1 MGLIANNSDVV
12 GGVCEKMYF
21 MWQMSKVS
29 YDLFSRVFTKMKNR
43 VLLTTFVAVCW
54 FLFLLFQ
61 FTLPQF
67 ILLSPDYIK
76 VIHLGF
82 AIILV
87 YLLPIKFLIPFV
99 AGCWSLFQLALP
111 KFILLNSEY
120 TRSIHLGFAIFLA
133 YLSFPLV
140 KNSFL
145 VEKLKK
151 APKFLQFLY
160 VKEPGF
166 LRLFLA
172 IVASACALYLF
183 FDYIGIGERSGI
195 PNTRDIIIGSSLIV
209 LLLEAAR
216 RSLGPSLPIIATAF
230 LIYSFFSEHMPE
242 VIAFKNA
249 TLAKVIS
256 KTVMGSEG
264 IYGIPL
270 DVSASTVF
278 LFVLFGTMLEKS
290 GGGQYFIQIA
300 FSLLGRFR
308 GGPAKAAV
316 LASGLTGMVSG
327 SSIANTVTTGT
338 FTIPLMKKVGFPGY
352 KAAAVEVAASTNG
365 QLMPPIMGAA
375 AFIIAEYCNISYFE
389 VLKAAIIPA
398 FVSYIALI
406 YIVDLEA
413 KKMKLRPV
421 PKEELPKFWP
431 TFLSGVHFFIPLGF
445 LIYQLIILRRSAS
458 LSAYYAIVALMA
470 LILVRNFIVGYQKNK
485 QMTSS
490 IYQSLKQIW
499 ETLVAGAHN
508 MTSISVAVAT
518 AGIIVGIVTLGLGGV
533 VTEVIDLV
541 ASGHLM
547 PMLLITAGV
556 SLLLGLGLP
565 TTANYIVMAS
575 LTAPAMV
582 ALSGDLGLVVP
593 LIAAHLFCFYF
604 GILADDTPPV
614 GLAAYAAAAI
624 ARENPIKVG
633 IQSFKYDMRTAILP
647 FMFIF
652 NTEILLVGVDSIW
665 YGSFIF
671 ITTLI
676 AMFAFVSF
684 IQGIFF
690 VTCTWYERIALIL
703 PTLILFRPDLFIDLH
718 QDWNINIWRV
728 IGMLLFFGI
737 YAFQRLRVLTYSR

>member
-1 MGLIANNSDVV
+1 
-12 GGVCEKMYF
+12 
-21 MWQMSKVS
+21 MSVDIIVS
-29 YDLFSRVFTKMKNR
+29 
-43 VLLTTFVAVCW
+43 
-54 FLFLLFQ
+54 
-61 FTLPQF
+61 F
-67 ILLSPDYIK
+67 IRKFKISIS
-76 VIHLGF
+76 
-82 AIILV
+82 
-87 YLLPIKFLIPFV
+87 KFLIPFV

-120 TRSIHLGFAIFLA
+120 IRSIHLGFAIFLV
-133 YLSFPLV
+133 YLSYPLV

-145 VEKLKK
+145 VRKLKQ

-160 VKEPGF
+160 VKDPGF
-166 LRLFLA
+166 IRLFLA
-172 IVASACALYLF
+172 IISSACALYLF

-195 PNTRDIIIGSSLIV
+195 PNTRDIIIGSLLIV

-216 RSLGPSLPIIATAF
+216 RSLGPSLPIIAGVF
-230 LIYSFFSEHMPE
+230 LVYSFFSEHMPD
-242 VIAFKNA
+242 VIALKNA

-300 FSLLGRFR
+300 FSLLGKFR

-338 FTIPLMKKVGFPGY
+338 FTIPLMKRVGFPGF
-352 KAAAVEVAASTNG
+352 KAAAIEVAASTNG

-389 VLKAAIIPA
+389 VLKAAVIPA

-413 KKMKLRPV
+413 KKMKLQPV
-421 PKEELPKFWP
+421 PASELPKFWP
-431 TFLSGVHFFIPLGF
+431 TFLSGIHFFIPLGF

-458 LSAYYAIVALMA
+458 LSAYYAIAALMV
-470 LILVRNFIVGYQKNK
+470 LILVRNLIVDYQEGKRGHIL
-485 QMTSS
+485 S
-490 IYQSLKQIW
+490 IYQSFREIW
-499 ETLVAGAHN
+499 FTLVAGAYN
-508 MTSISVAVAT
+508 MMSISVAVAT

-533 VTEVIDLV
+533 VTDVIDIV

-547 PMLLITAGV
+547 AMLVITAGV

-652 NTEILLVGVDSIW
+652 NTELLLVGVDSIL

-671 ITTLI
+671 ITALI
-676 AMFAFVSF
+676 GMFAFASF
-684 IQGIFF
+684 VQGMFF
-690 VTCTWYERIALIL
+690 IACTWYERIALIL
-703 PTLILFRPDLFIDLH
+703 PTLILFRPDLFIDVY
-718 QDWNINIWRV
+718 QDWNINVWRI
-728 IGMLLFFGI
+728 IGVVLFFGI
-737 YAFQRLRVLTYSR
+737 YAFQRLRTLNYSR

>member
-1 MGLIANNSDVV
+1 M
-12 GGVCEKMYF
+12 K
-21 MWQMSKVS
+21 
-29 YDLFSRVFTKMKNR
+29 SRT
-43 VLLTTFVAVCW
+43 LSIIFVTGCW
-54 FLFLLFQ
+54 FLFSLFQ
-61 FTLPQF
+61 LTLPQF
-67 ILLSPDYIK
+67 ILLNPEYMK
-76 VIHLGF
+76 FIHLGF
-82 AIILV
+82 ATILV
-87 YLLPIKFLIPFV
+87 CLLPIRFLIPFV

-120 TRSIHLGFAIFLA
+120 IRSIHLGFAIFLV

-145 VEKLKK
+145 VKKLKQ

-172 IVASACALYLF
+172 IISSACALYLF

-195 PNTRDIIIGSSLIV
+195 PSTRDIVIGSLLII

-216 RSLGPSLPIIATAF
+216 RSLGPSLPIIAGAF
-230 LIYSFFSEHMPE
+230 LVYSFFSEYMPE

-256 KTVMGSEG
+256 KIAMGSEG

-300 FSLLGRFR
+300 FSLLGKFR

-338 FTIPLMKKVGFPGY
+338 FTIPLMKKAGFPGY

-375 AFIIAEYCNISYFE
+375 AFIIAEYCSISYFE

-413 KKMKLRPV
+413 KKMQLRPV
-421 PKEELPKFWP
+421 PKEQLPKFWP
-431 TFLSGVHFFIPLGF
+431 TFLSGIHFFIPLGF

-458 LSAYYAIVALMA
+458 LSAYYAITALMV
-470 LILVRNFIVGYQKNK
+470 LILVRNLIVDCKNERRGK
-485 QMTSS
+485 QVVSS
-490 IYQSLKQIW
+490 IYQSFRGIW
-499 ETLVAGAHN
+499 HTLVAGAYN
-508 MTSISVAVAT
+508 MMSISVAVAT

-533 VTEVIDLV
+533 MTDVIDLV
-541 ASGHLM
+541 AGGHLM
-547 PMLLITAGV
+547 PMLLVTAGV

-624 ARENPIKVG
+624 AKENPIKVG

-652 NTEILLVGVDSIW
+652 NTEILLVGVDSIL

-676 AMFAFVSF
+676 AMFAFVSCA
-684 IQGIFF
+684 QGIFF
-690 VTCTWYERIALIL
+690 VKCTWYERAVLIL
-703 PTLILFRPDLFIDLH
+703 PTLILFRPDLFMDLY
-718 QDWNINIWRV
+718 QDWNINVWRV
-728 IGMLLFFGI
+728 IGILLFFGI
-737 YAFQRLRVLTYSR
+737 YSFQRLRVLAYSR

>member
-1 MGLIANNSDVV
+1 MNSD
-12 GGVCEKMYF
+12 KAHPTT
-21 MWQMSKVS
+21 S
-29 YDLFSRVFTKMKNR
+29 YRFD
-43 VLLTTFVAVCW
+43 
-54 FLFLLFQ
+54 
-61 FTLPQF
+61 
-67 ILLSPDYIK
+67 
-76 VIHLGF
+76 GF
-82 AIILV
+82 RKSIS
-87 YLLPIKFLIPFV
+87 KFLIPLV

-111 KFILLNSEY
+111 QFILLNSEY
-120 TRSIHLGFAIFLA
+120 TRSIHLGFAIFLV
-133 YLSFPLV
+133 YLSFPFI

-145 VEKLKK
+145 VRKL
-151 APKFLQFLY
+151 QSG
-160 VKEPGF
+160 PGF
-166 LRLFLA
+166 LRFLYAAQPGFWRLLLA
-172 IVASACALYLF
+172 IISSACALYLV

-195 PNTRDIIIGSSLIV
+195 PNTRDIVIGSLLII

-216 RSLGPSLPIIATAF
+216 RSLGPPLPLIASIF
-230 LIYSFFSEHMPE
+230 LIYSFFSEYMPD
-242 VIAFKNA
+242 VIALKNA
-249 TLAKVIS
+249 TVAKVIS
-256 KTVMGSEG
+256 KIVMGTEG
-264 IYGIPL
+264 IYGVPL

-278 LFVLFGTMLEKS
+278 LFVLFGTILEKT

-338 FTIPLMKKVGFPGY
+338 FTIPLMKRVGFPGY

-389 VLKAAIIPA
+389 VLKAAAIPA

-406 YIVDLEA
+406 YIIDLEA
-413 KKMKLRPV
+413 KKMRLQPV
-421 PKEELPKFWP
+421 PKEELPQFWP
-431 TFLSGVHFFIPLGF
+431 TFLSGIHFFIPLGF

-470 LILVRNFIVGYQKNK
+470 LILIRNFVVDYKKNK
-485 QMTSS
+485 PILRSVG
-490 IYQSLKQIW
+490 QSFVQIW
-499 ETLVAGAHN
+499 HSLVAGAQN
-508 MTSISVAVAT
+508 MMGISVAVAA
-518 AGIIVGIVTLGLGGV
+518 AGIIVGVVTLGLGGV
-533 VTEVIDLV
+533 VIDVIDMV
-541 ASGHLM
+541 SGGRLTA
-547 PMLLITAGV
+547 MLLITAGV

-624 ARENPIKVG
+624 ARENPITVG

-652 NTEILLVGVDSIW
+652 NTELLLVGVDSVL
-665 YGSFIF
+665 YGSFVF
-671 ITTLI
+671 LTALI
-676 AMFAFVSF
+676 AMFAFVSLT
-684 IQGIFF
+684 QGIFF
-690 VTCTWYERIALIL
+690 VECKWYERIMLLL
-703 PTLILFRPDLFIDLH
+703 PTLILFRPDLFVNLYEWDM
-718 QDWNINIWRV
+718 NVWRV
-728 IGMLLFFGI
+728 IGIFLFFGI
-737 YAFQRLRVLTYSR
+737 YTHQRLRVSLQNNSL

>member
-1 MGLIANNSDVV
+1 MSVDIIVSFIRKF
-12 GGVCEKMYF
+12 KM
-21 MWQMSKVS
+21 SIS
-29 YDLFSRVFTKMKNR
+29 T
-43 VLLTTFVAVCW
+43 
-54 FLFLLFQ
+54 
-61 FTLPQF
+61 
-67 ILLSPDYIK
+67 
-76 VIHLGF
+76 
-82 AIILV
+82 
-87 YLLPIKFLIPFV
+87 FLIPLV
-99 AGCWSLFQLALP
+99 AGSWSLFQLALP

-120 TRSIHLGFAIFLA
+120 TRSIHLGFAIFLV
-133 YLSFPLV
+133 YLSYPLV

-145 VEKLKK
+145 VKKLKQ

-166 LRLFLA
+166 IRLFLA
-172 IVASACALYLF
+172 IISSACALYLF
-183 FDYIGIGERSGI
+183 IDYIGIGERSGI
-195 PNTRDIIIGSSLIV
+195 PNTRDIIIGSLLIV

-216 RSLGPSLPIIATAF
+216 RSLGPSLSIIASIF
-230 LIYSFFSEHMPE
+230 LVYSFFSEHMPD
-242 VIAFKNA
+242 VIALKNA

-256 KTVMGSEG
+256 KIVMGSEG

-300 FSLLGRFR
+300 FSLLGKFR

-338 FTIPLMKKVGFPGY
+338 FTIPLMKRVGFPGF
-352 KAAAVEVAASTNG
+352 KSAAVEVAASTNG

-389 VLKAAIIPA
+389 VLKAAVIPA
-398 FVSYIALI
+398 FVSYLALI

-413 KKMKLRPV
+413 KKMKLQPV
-421 PKEELPKFWP
+421 PAADLPKFWP
-431 TFLSGVHFFIPLGF
+431 TFLSGIHFFIPLGF

-470 LILVRNFIVGYQKNK
+470 LILIRNLIVDYQEGKRGR
-485 QMTSS
+485 QMILS
-490 IYQSLKQIW
+490 IYQSFRGIW
-499 ETLVAGAHN
+499 FTLVAGAYN
-508 MTSISVAVAT
+508 MMSISVAVAT
-518 AGIIVGIVTLGLGGV
+518 AGIVVGIVTLGLGGV
-533 VTEVIDLV
+533 VTDVIDIV

-547 PMLLITAGV
+547 AMLVITAGV

-582 ALSGDLGLVVP
+582 ALSGDMGLVVP

-652 NTEILLVGVDSIW
+652 NTELLLVGVDSIW

-671 ITTLI
+671 ITALI
-676 AMFAFVSF
+676 GMFAFASF
-684 IQGIFF
+684 VQGMFF
-690 VTCTWYERIALIL
+690 ITCTWYERIILIL
-703 PTLILFRPDLFIDLH
+703 PMLILFRPDLFTGLY
-718 QDWNINIWRV
+718 QDWDINAWRI
-728 IGMLLFFGI
+728 IGVVLFFGI
-737 YAFQRLRVLTYSR
+737 YAFQRLRSLNYNK